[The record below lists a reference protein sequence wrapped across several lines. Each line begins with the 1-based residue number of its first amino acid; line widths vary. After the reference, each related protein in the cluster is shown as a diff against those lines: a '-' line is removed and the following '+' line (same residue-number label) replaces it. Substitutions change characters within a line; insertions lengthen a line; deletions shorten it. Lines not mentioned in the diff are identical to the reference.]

1 MSDGINGKIGE
12 EGQEPLLVIADDSE
26 ESTPALIAVEE
37 APAEAPLPAPA
48 VEAIVTA
55 VETAAPVSKPAASA
69 ATPAPVAPVTP
80 PAAAAA
86 TVAAAVP
93 EPAIVAEAPVSAPLP
108 QPAVE
113 ADAVA
118 PAAVVKPKRMI
129 PRWVPLATVSMAVF
143 ASSLSVVGLLVASR
157 TLAETKIVL
166 EQVQAHQ
173 AKMRRLDKVI
183 EEVDALRDREQIALH
198 RLEMVNAGKPVTAG
212 EVRAAIS
219 GLQLA
224 MAKYQPDNLNAT
236 LTNIRDGQYELA
248 ERISTIYRRVEKID
262 EQMSKG
268 AASSSPKAKR
278 EAGREPTS

>member
-12 EGQEPLLVIADDSE
+12 EGQAPLLVIAE
-26 ESTPALIAVEE
+26 ESDEAAPALIVVDEV
-37 APAEAPLPAPA
+37 PVDTPLPAPA
-48 VEAIVTA
+48 VEALDVKLEA
-55 VETAAPVSKPAASA
+55 AAPAAKAKPAPSPA
-69 ATPAPVAPVTP
+69 A
-80 PAAAAA
+80 PAAAASA
-86 TVAAAVP
+86 VAVVEQAPAPAPQAAP
-93 EPAIVAEAPVSAPLP
+93 QVSAPLP
-108 QPAVE
+108 QPQAE
-113 ADAVA
+113 ADEAAPAAVA
-118 PAAVVKPKRMI
+118 PAKPKRMI

-183 EEVDALRDREQIALH
+183 EEVDALRDREQIALI
-198 RLEMVNAGKPVTAG
+198 RLEQINAGKPATGA
-212 EVRAAIS
+212 EVRAAIT

-224 MAKYQPDNLNAT
+224 MARYQPDNLNAT

-262 EQMSKG
+262 EQMAKG
-268 AASSSPKAKR
+268 KAIPTPKGKNA
-278 EAGREPTS
+278 AGREPTS